1 MFKKK
6 EKLCSKSKAIAIMY
20 LEQKARELEE
30 SIEYKELGKRTIED
44 ENIEMDCSYIRET
57 IDFLIKN

>member
-6 EKLCSKSKAIAIMY
+6 EKLCSKSKAVTIMY
-20 LEQKARELEE
+20 LEQKARELED
-30 SIEYKELGKRTIED
+30 SITEEGTIED
-44 ENIEMDCSYIRET
+44 ENKEIDIIYIRET

>member
-6 EKLCSKSKAIAIMY
+6 EEICSKSKAVTIMY
-20 LEQKARELEE
+20 LEQKARELEN
-30 SIEYKELGKRTIED
+30 SITEEGTIED
-44 ENIEMDCSYIRET
+44 QNKEIDIGYIRET

>member
-6 EKLCSKSKAIAIMY
+6 EKLCSKSKAVTIMY
-20 LEQKARELEE
+20 LEQKARELED
-30 SIEYKELGKRTIED
+30 SITEEGTIED
-44 ENIEMDCSYIRET
+44 ENKEIDISYIRET

>member
-6 EKLCSKSKAIAIMY
+6 EKLCSKSKAVTIMY
-20 LEQKARELEE
+20 LEQKARELED
-30 SIEYKELGKRTIED
+30 SITEEGTIEAQNKEID
-44 ENIEMDCSYIRET
+44 IGSIRET

>member
-6 EKLCSKSKAIAIMY
+6 EKLCSKSKAVTIMY
-20 LEQKARELEE
+20 LEQKARELEDSITE
-30 SIEYKELGKRTIED
+30 EGTIEYENKEIDIR
-44 ENIEMDCSYIRET
+44 YIRET

>member
-6 EKLCSKSKAIAIMY
+6 EELCSRSKAVTIMY
-20 LEQKARELEE
+20 LEQKVRELEN
-30 SIEYKELGKRTIED
+30 SITEEGTIED
-44 ENIEMDCSYIRET
+44 QNKEIDIGYIRET

>member
-6 EKLCSKSKAIAIMY
+6 EELCSRSKAVTIMY
-20 LEQKARELEE
+20 LEQKVRELEN
-30 SIEYKELGKRTIED
+30 SITEEGTIED
-44 ENIEMDCSYIRET
+44 ENKEIDIMYIREA

>member
-6 EKLCSKSKAIAIMY
+6 EKLCSKSKAVTIMY
-20 LEQKARELEE
+20 LEQKARELED
-30 SIEYKELGKRTIED
+30 SITEEGTIED
-44 ENIEMDCSYIRET
+44 ENKEIDIMYIRET

>member
-6 EKLCSKSKAIAIMY
+6 EELCSKSKVVTIMY
-20 LEQKARELEE
+20 LEQKARELEDSITE
-30 SIEYKELGKRTIED
+30 EGTIEYENKEIDIR
-44 ENIEMDCSYIRET
+44 YIRET

>member
-6 EKLCSKSKAIAIMY
+6 EELCSKSKAVAIMY

-30 SIEYKELGKRTIED
+30 SITEEGTIED
-44 ENIEMDCSYIRET
+44 EFKEIDIIYIRET